1 MPVQGAG
8 FPELQPGFATLP
20 MHIQSVRLFTR
31 DFAHINLLIRGEE
44 SDDRMIAWATLDF
57 LSDFNATP
65 HFTALTLDDL
75 ILGYGASSFCVRG
88 TVCALLESLM
98 LLYSRN
104 HLPLSDGGNSMTI
117 NDKAPM
123 IQAMLSTLRSAY
135 EQNKSRMKVAM
146 NVNSILDVGPSGV
159 HSDYFALN
167 IAGYN

>member
-1 MPVQGAG
+1 MPIQGAG
-8 FPELQPGFATLP
+8 LPELQAGLKTLP
-20 MHIQSVRLFTR
+20 QHIQSVRLFTR
-31 DFAHINLLIRGEE
+31 DFAQLNLLIRGQE

-65 HFTALTLDDL
+65 HFTNLTLDDL
-75 ILGYGASSFCVRG
+75 IVSYGASSFCVRG

-104 HLPLSDGGNSMTI
+104 HLPLSDGGHTMTI

-123 IQAMLSTLRSAY
+123 IQAMLQTFRSAY

-146 NVNSILDVGPSGV
+146 NVNALLDIGPSGV